1 MAINLGNIRSA
12 GFRKGLATGFIK
24 SEAAKADADRREKEY
39 QQLLAR
45 EQANREFQASQSSLS
60 RASSVEQARLNR
72 EAQAKRDTT
81 KASQFEKTFLQTQ
94 QQIDAKETERKE
106 TITRNRLDIMVNIA
120 SKTGVLLDYDKVA
133 QDNPD
138 MKALPNFKLKIESAN
153 TLAGQFNK
161 DEAKKVA
168 DVWTKSFL
176 DKKLRV
182 QDAQMSYD
190 ILSKVD
196 APVLKEGGKI
206 ISFEQWKSKLKNIE
220 MLKVTTKINSN
231 FNSRTIGGNI
241 SFNVHTPSAR
251 ISAIGTNTTDPT
263 TRLANTFSLLRV
275 EDANLYKALDLE
287 NNTKGLSEENKE
299 GIHNF
304 YVEHFRRFAN
314 GIQGKDST
322 TQYRLTRDYMEKGG
336 NLKGFK
342 QLVEKGIIKP
352 DNIFKESG
360 IDTVAE
366 TTNNR
371 YIPNINVGKL
381 QKLQETNKLD
391 SDVENMLMKPKA
403 VISGSSSG
411 TDVLQGGQ
419 GEDNLDKER
428 RTLFQSWRAQGFKMS
443 SGPTD
448 ASYGGKSYKVALLD
462 TFRDSTGRI
471 DMTAYR
477 KLITAID
484 ISISD
489 FEKTFSQDGSSVK
502 TSPNKRRI
510 LSAKEKE
517 VWSPL
522 VKSSRLAIQ
531 NAAEV
536 TNIAESIRDISSA
549 LSVSG
554 NIGVG
559 TASNVV
565 GSAARLVQIV
575 TDFKTVGVGNIK
587 EMFDKFRD
595 KPNGP
600 SISQLKEQALS
611 SNSLRGLNEEEI
623 KRRKRTLGNLDNK
636 VTSELKDI
644 RADNSISLEVKQ
656 LRELIVF
663 KKIALTYRM
672 SGLLQGDASGRSIS
686 NQDFEYALKAVW
698 GESYAVEVK
707 MDAIIEF
714 FDQKK
719 MMAQTILDYSNEGI
733 GDIAMSLTSDQS
745 NESSRRLS
753 ERMTKEIQNNPS
765 LQKYDAARIPATSPV
780 RRGMEDVLKPKTDI
794 MGLLTGM
801 ALDSPDFVN
810 GVKNM
815 SEESSDNQKFRELNK
830 NNRLVELVKDTAVTD
845 IGLENKRLKLGL
857 STDAK
862 NELSKELTRSYMLR
876 LWETLRTNKAKTSS
890 ERRLPFHNRPQ

>member
-1 MAINLGNIRSA
+1 
-12 GFRKGLATGFIK
+12 
-24 SEAAKADADRREKEY
+24 
-39 QQLLAR
+39 
-45 EQANREFQASQSSLS
+45 
-60 RASSVEQARLNR
+60 
-72 EAQAKRDTT
+72 
-81 KASQFEKTFLQTQ
+81 
-94 QQIDAKETERKE
+94 
-106 TITRNRLDIMVNIA
+106 
-120 SKTGVLLDYDKVA
+120 
-133 QDNPD
+133 
-138 MKALPNFKLKIESAN
+138 
-153 TLAGQFNK
+153 
-161 DEAKKVA
+161 
-168 DVWTKSFL
+168 
-176 DKKLRV
+176 
-182 QDAQMSYD
+182 
-190 ILSKVD
+190 
-196 APVLKEGGKI
+196 
-206 ISFEQWKSKLKNIE
+206 
-220 MLKVTTKINSN
+220 
-231 FNSRTIGGNI
+231 
-241 SFNVHTPSAR
+241 
-251 ISAIGTNTTDPT
+251 
-263 TRLANTFSLLRV
+263 
-275 EDANLYKALDLE
+275 
-287 NNTKGLSEENKE
+287 
-299 GIHNF
+299 
-304 YVEHFRRFAN
+304 
-314 GIQGKDST
+314 
-322 TQYRLTRDYMEKGG
+322 MEKGG

-366 TTNNR
+366 TTNNK

-448 ASYGGKSYKVALLD
+448 ASYEGKSYKVALLN

-484 ISISD
+484 ISVSD

-644 RADNSISLEVKQ
+644 RADNSISLEV
-656 LRELIVF
+656 
-663 KKIALTYRM
+663 
-672 SGLLQGDASGRSIS
+672 
-686 NQDFEYALKAVW
+686 DFEYALKAVW

-780 RRGMEDVLKPKTDI
+780 RRGMEDVLTPKTDI

-815 SEESSDNQKFRELNK
+815 SGESSDNQKFRELNK

-857 STDAK
+857 SKDAK

>member
-24 SEAAKADADRREKEY
+24 SETAKADADRREKEY

-45 EQANREFQASQSSLS
+45 EQTNRDFQAEQSSLS
-60 RASSVEQARLNR
+60 RASSVEQARLTR
-72 EAQAKRDTT
+72 EAQTKRYETTDSQFTQTLDVQKNELAFKKELQKTARDTNLLNLQLKELTLKGTPITPELRSQLTEQFSNVVNASVLMDLHNVGVGVT
-81 KASQFEKTFLQTQ
+81 KDKDTLKVATALVKTILDGKNTTDTFTQ
-94 QQIDAKETERKE
+94 EQIDKFKAVGSPFFTTYDTVAKINSQINSSNNRK
-106 TITRNRLDIMVNIA
+106 V
-120 SKTGVLLDYDKVA
+120 SG
-133 QDNPD
+133 
-138 MKALPNFKLKIESAN
+138 
-153 TLAGQFNK
+153 
-161 DEAKKVA
+161 
-168 DVWTKSFL
+168 
-176 DKKLRV
+176 
-182 QDAQMSYD
+182 
-190 ILSKVD
+190 
-196 APVLKEGGKI
+196 
-206 ISFEQWKSKLKNIE
+206 
-220 MLKVTTKINSN
+220 KINSN
-231 FNSRTIGGNI
+231 FNPRTIEGGI
-241 SFNVHTPSAR
+241 SFNVYTPSAR

-275 EDANLYKALDLE
+275 EDANLYKALDLG
-287 NNTKGLSEENKE
+287 NNTKGLPEKSIE

-366 TTNNR
+366 TTNNK
-371 YIPNINVGKL
+371 YIPNINVDKL
-381 QKLQETNKLD
+381 QKLQQSDTLD

-419 GEDNLDKER
+419 GEDNLNKER

-448 ASYGGKSYKVALLD
+448 ASYEGKSYKVALLN
-462 TFRDSTGRI
+462 TFKDSTGRI

-484 ISISD
+484 ISVSD
-489 FEKTFSQDGSSVK
+489 FEKTFSQDGSSFK

-510 LSAKEKE
+510 LSAKAKE

-549 LSVSG
+549 LSSSG

-595 KPNGP
+595 KPDGP

-644 RADNSISLEVKQ
+644 RANNSISLEVKQ

-765 LQKYDAARIPATSPV
+765 LQKYDAARLPATSPV
-780 RRGMEDVLKPKTDI
+780 RRGMEDVLKPKKNV

-801 ALDSPDFVN
+801 ALESKDFVN

-815 SEESSDNQKFRELNK
+815 SEESSDTQKFRELNK
-830 NNRLVELVKDTAVTD
+830 NNRLVELVKDTAVID
-845 IGLENKRLKLGL
+845 IGLENNRLKLGL
-857 STDAK
+857 SKDDK
-862 NELSKELTRSYMLR
+862 DELSKELTRSYMLR
-876 LWETLRTNKAKTSS
+876 LWETLRTNKAKTRF
-890 ERRLPFHNRPQ
+890 ERKNIFHSKPR